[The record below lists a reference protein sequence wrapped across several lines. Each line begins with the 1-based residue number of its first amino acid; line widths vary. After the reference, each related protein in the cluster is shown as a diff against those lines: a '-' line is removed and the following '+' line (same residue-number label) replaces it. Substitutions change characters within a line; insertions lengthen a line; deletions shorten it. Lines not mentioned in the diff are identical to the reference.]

1 MLIIRLI
8 LILLIYWTPYS
19 DAFVASTKTKCYST
33 SSNTTTRTVL
43 YRRPYELLLHM
54 SIDSEDV
61 ISKDKDVAK
70 ETKWQYLNFKLTS
83 RTILI
88 LSLILPLVVES
99 LWVRKA
105 ASSVLGI
112 SLARICSNYM
122 FQRNQNSPKLES
134 NTLDTSGDL
143 DRKKQQQ
150 MSVRKRFL
158 GGIGVRKILAD
169 LEEQDRRIEQINRE
183 ILQAREKERIEEGKQ
198 WAIKSIN
205 STKEAQR
212 KAQER
217 LRKEEADRRKAKAW
231 AASVTKTSGVDLT
244 RD

>member
-1 MLIIRLI
+1 
-8 LILLIYWTPYS
+8 
-19 DAFVASTKTKCYST
+19 
-33 SSNTTTRTVL
+33 
-43 YRRPYELLLHM
+43 
-54 SIDSEDV
+54 
-61 ISKDKDVAK
+61 
-70 ETKWQYLNFKLTS
+70 
-83 RTILI
+83 
-88 LSLILPLVVES
+88 
-99 LWVRKA
+99 
-105 ASSVLGI
+105 
-112 SLARICSNYM
+112 M

-183 ILQAREKERIEEGKQ
+183 ILQAREKERIVEGKQ

-231 AASVTKTSGVDLT
+231 AASVTKTSGVDIT

>member
-1 MLIIRLI
+1 
-8 LILLIYWTPYS
+8 
-19 DAFVASTKTKCYST
+19 
-33 SSNTTTRTVL
+33 
-43 YRRPYELLLHM
+43 M
-54 SIDSEDV
+54 SLDSEDF
-61 ISKDKDVAK
+61 ISNDKDIVK
-70 ETKWQYLNFKLTS
+70 ETKWKYLNFKLTS
-83 RTILI
+83 RTILV

-112 SLARICSNYM
+112 SLARICSNCM
-122 FQRNQNSPKLES
+122 FQRNSPKLES
-134 NTLDTSGDL
+134 NTLDTSDDL
-143 DRKKQQQ
+143 DRKKKQQ

-169 LEEQDRRIEQINRE
+169 LEEQDHRIEQINRE
-183 ILQAREKERIEEGKQ
+183 IFQAREKERVEEGKQ
-198 WAIKSIN
+198 WAIKSIT

-231 AASVTKTSGVDLT
+231 AASITKTSGVDIT